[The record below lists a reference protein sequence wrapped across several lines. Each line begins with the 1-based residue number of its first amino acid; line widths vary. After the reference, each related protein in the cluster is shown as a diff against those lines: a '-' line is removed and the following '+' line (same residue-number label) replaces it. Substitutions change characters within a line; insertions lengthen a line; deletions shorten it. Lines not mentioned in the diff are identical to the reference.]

1 MNCRKNIYNLTVI
14 DLFLKFDIISWIFI
28 NGGKYMMR
36 LTKFAKPGEIERKW
50 VLINAE
56 GQSIGRVAAVA
67 ASILRGKDKPIFSP
81 NVIVGDNVVIINA
94 ASVKVTGRKNTKK
107 IYYKHSGYVGNM
119 KTYLLKDILQTRP
132 EFALEHAV
140 RLMLPKN
147 KLGRRMLKSVRIYK
161 DANYPTSFKINRE
174 IKVSEEE

>member
-1 MNCRKNIYNLTVI
+1 LNCRKNIYNLTVI

>member
-1 MNCRKNIYNLTVI
+1 
-14 DLFLKFDIISWIFI
+14 
-28 NGGKYMMR
+28 
-36 LTKFAKPGEIERKW
+36 
-50 VLINAE
+50 
-56 GQSIGRVAAVA
+56 
-67 ASILRGKDKPIFSP
+67 
-81 NVIVGDNVVIINA
+81 
-94 ASVKVTGRKNTKK
+94 VTGRKNTKK

-147 KLGRRMLKSVRIYK
+147 KLGRRMLKGVRIYK
-161 DANYPTSFKINRE
+161 DANYPTSLKINRE